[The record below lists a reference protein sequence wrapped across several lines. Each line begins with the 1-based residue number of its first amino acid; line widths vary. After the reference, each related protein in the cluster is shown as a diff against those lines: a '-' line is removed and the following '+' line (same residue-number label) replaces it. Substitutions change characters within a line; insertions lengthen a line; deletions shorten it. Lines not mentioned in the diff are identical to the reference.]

1 MSIFTENFPVV
12 LSWDEGQF
20 ESIENPCHKA
30 SVLVEDFRYFNFPMM
45 SFSPFGLNGSK
56 QLTLNNTFGLDR
68 YNASLTN
75 GSQGQVRV
83 YYFGFLERPLSGTVN
98 VDPLKK
104 EDINLIY
111 HEGELSLMM
120 AHGELLIQSIE
131 IVNVE
136 GKKWTSTWE
145 IEGKRGR
152 MDVGTLPAGL
162 YTCLIQ
168 SNKGQQA
175 I

>member
-1 MSIFTENFPVV
+1 
-12 LSWDEGQF
+12 
-20 ESIENPCHKA
+20 
-30 SVLVEDFRYFNFPMM
+30 
-45 SFSPFGLNGSK
+45 
-56 QLTLNNTFGLDR
+56 
-68 YNASLTN
+68 
-75 GSQGQVRV
+75 
-83 YYFGFLERPLSGTVN
+83 
-98 VDPLKK
+98 
-104 EDINLIY
+104 
-111 HEGELSLMM
+111 MM

-168 SNKGQQA
+168 TNKGQQA
-175 I
+175 IKWLKY